1 MAVIF
6 LSRVR
11 IEKQER
17 KNIKIAICDDMQAQR
32 ALLEKY
38 ITEWGKK
45 TGQDVQIAVF
55 ASSEEFLFHWEEDMS
70 FDLLSRH

>member
-1 MAVIF
+1 M
-6 LSRVR
+6 
-11 IEKQER
+11 
-17 KNIKIAICDDMQAQR
+17 KIAICDDMQAQR

-55 ASSEEFLFHWEEDMS
+55 AGSEEFLFQWEEDKA

>member
-1 MAVIF
+1 M
-6 LSRVR
+6 
-11 IEKQER
+11 
-17 KNIKIAICDDMQAQR
+17 KIAICDDMQAQR

-45 TGQDVQIAVF
+45 AGQDVQIAVF
-55 ASSEEFLFHWEEDMS
+55 TCSEEFLFHWEEDMS